1 MKKVKVFTD
10 GACSRNPGPGGWG
23 VLIIHNKKEKELFG
37 GEEQT
42 TNNRMELKAAIE
54 ALKFFTEPTTIE
66 INTDSMYLKNGITE
80 WIISWKKNNWKNT
93 SKKTIKNYDL
103 WVELDNLIHTHKL
116 SWKWIK
122 AHSGNYGNEK
132 ADQLA
137 NRGIFSINKKS
148 L

>member
-23 VLIIHNKKEKELFG
+23 VLIIYNKKEKELFG

-54 ALKFFTEPTTIE
+54 ALKYFKEPTTIE

-80 WIISWKKNNWKNT
+80 WIISWKKNNWKNS

-103 WVELDNLIHTHKL
+103 WIELDNLIHIHKL

-137 NRGIFSINKKS
+137 NRGILSINKKS